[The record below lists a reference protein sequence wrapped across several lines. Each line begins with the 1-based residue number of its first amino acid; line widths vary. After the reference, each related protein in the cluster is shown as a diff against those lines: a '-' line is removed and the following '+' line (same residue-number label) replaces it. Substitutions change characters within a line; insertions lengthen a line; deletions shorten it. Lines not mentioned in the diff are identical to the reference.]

1 MWESFGLY
9 SKHTK
14 GETGFRTVSGLLG
27 FSVEERLLKNYSV
40 IQFKVFCNFV
50 KNQCQ
55 DNLTWW
61 KKLLTHVPYVWFH
74 ACIRSWTLEFKV
86 TVSYCQFAR
95 TIWEPG
101 NVCGSSLDFIWISG
115 YTFWNT
121 HYHND
126 YMIVKCTYW
135 RELKKNFLLL

>member
-40 IQFKVFCNFV
+40 FQFKVFCNFV

-55 DNLTWW
+55 DNLT
-61 KKLLTHVPYVWFH
+61 
-74 ACIRSWTLEFKV
+74 
-86 TVSYCQFAR
+86 
-95 TIWEPG
+95 
-101 NVCGSSLDFIWISG
+101 
-115 YTFWNT
+115 
-121 HYHND
+121 
-126 YMIVKCTYW
+126 
-135 RELKKNFLLL
+135 